1 MKKDRINIVYEDKFI
16 IVVNKPV
23 KLLTISTDNEKEKTL
38 FHKVISYEKSKHKN
52 NKVFIVHRLDKDTSG
67 LIVFAKNEK
76 IKKELQDNWDK
87 NVKRKYVAVLEG
99 KLEKTSGTIKNYLK
113 ETNTFMTFSS
123 NKPDCGKLAIT
134 KYKVLNKSK
143 AYTLVDIE
151 ILTGR
156 KNQIRV
162 HMNDLDHPIVGD
174 KKYGAKTNPLNRLGL
189 HAYFLEFKHPVTN
202 QLVTFETKMPT
213 LFLNMFTKKDIN
225 S

>member
-16 IVVNKPV
+16 IVVNKPA

-76 IKKELQDNWDK
+76 IKKKLQDNWDK
-87 NVKRKYVAVLEG
+87 NVKRKYIAVLEG

-113 ETNTFMTFSS
+113 ENNTFMTFSS
-123 NKPDCGKLAIT
+123 NNPERGKLAIT
-134 KYKVLNKSK
+134 KYQVLNKSK

-162 HMNDLDHPIVGD
+162 HMNDLCHPIVGD

-202 QLVTFETKMPT
+202 QLVTFETKTPT
-213 LFLNMFTKKDIN
+213 SFLNMFTKK
-225 S
+225 